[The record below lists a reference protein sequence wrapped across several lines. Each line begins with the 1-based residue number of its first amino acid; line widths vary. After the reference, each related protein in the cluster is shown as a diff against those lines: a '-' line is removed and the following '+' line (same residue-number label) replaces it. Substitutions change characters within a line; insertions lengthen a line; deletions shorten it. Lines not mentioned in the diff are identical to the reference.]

1 VEILGVGPMELIVI
15 LLLLLVV
22 FGPDRL
28 PEIGA
33 KLGKGVRSMRRATR
47 DFSEELQQAR
57 DSLEKPAS
65 QIMAPLQELAQPV
78 QEIAQPFQD
87 VKSSALALSQAAKAV
102 RDPGQ
107 AIRDSVM
114 QSVKGDKS
122 ASATPPADATADV
135 PVAPFAPED
144 QANSGD
150 GSRDLGQGNEP
161 LQGASRGADKPTELP
176 NAAASDL
183 EG

>member
-15 LLLLLVV
+15 LLLLLIF

-33 KLGKGVRSMRRATR
+33 KLGKGVRSMRRATH

-57 DSLEKPAS
+57 EAIEKPAS
-65 QIMAPLQELAQPV
+65 QIAAPIQEIAQPV

-87 VKSSALALSQAAKAV
+87 VKAATLALSQAAKAV

-114 QSVKGDKS
+114 QSVRGDKTT
-122 ASATPPADATADV
+122 APGAAPAAGTVDAPAAPTAPGEVNPGDGDQDPEPRGDAAEPPA
-135 PVAPFAPED
+135 E
-144 QANSGD
+144 Q
-150 GSRDLGQGNEP
+150 
-161 LQGASRGADKPTELP
+161 P

-183 EG
+183 LG

>member
-15 LLLLLVV
+15 LLLLLVF

-33 KLGKGVRSMRRATR
+33 KLGKGVRSLRRATR

-57 DSLEKPAS
+57 DAIEKPAS
-65 QIMAPLQELAQPV
+65 QLAAPIQEIVQPV

-87 VKSSALALSQAAKAV
+87 VKASALALSQAAKTV

-114 QSVKGDKS
+114 QSVKGDQTT
-122 ASATPPADATADV
+122 APGAAPPAGAVDALA
-135 PVAPFAPED
+135 APAAPDEVSPD
-144 QANSGD
+144 AGGQDPELSGD
-150 GSRDLGQGNEP
+150 AAE
-161 LQGASRGADKPTELP
+161 KPAELP
-176 NAAASDL
+176 DAAASDL
-183 EG
+183 LG

>member
-22 FGPDRL
+22 FGPERL

-47 DFSEELQQAR
+47 DFSAELQQAR
-57 DSLEKPAS
+57 DALENPAS
-65 QIMAPLQELAQPV
+65 QITAPIQEIVQPV

-87 VKSSALALSQAAKAV
+87 VKASALALSQAAKAV

-114 QSVKGDKS
+114 QSVKGDKAAPSAAPS
-122 ASATPPADATADV
+122 ASPAGVATAAPPAPGA
-135 PVAPFAPED
+135 
-144 QANSGD
+144 
-150 GSRDLGQGNEP
+150 GNE
-161 LQGASRGADKPTELP
+161 ADSGEANHDLNQSSEEQDRSADLP
-176 NAAASDL
+176 NAAAAEL
-183 EG
+183 VG